1 MKFRT
6 LGETDISVSQICLGS
21 MTWGTQNTESEGH
34 EQMDYAVDQ
43 GVNIFD
49 TAEIYPTTPMSPET
63 QGKTEEII
71 GSWFQQ
77 SGKREAVILATKVSG
92 EGLKWVQN
100 GIPISAKKI
109 RTSLE
114 GSLKRL
120 QTDYIDIYQLHWPN
134 RGSYHFR
141 QNWAFD
147 PGKQNR
153 EETRDHI
160 FDVLQTLQSLI
171 DEGKIRH
178 VGLSNESCWGTS
190 QFLEIASTNN
200 LPRVVSIQNEYS
212 LMCRTFDLDLA
223 ELSHNE
229 SVGLLAYSPLSAG
242 MLSGKY
248 SNGNVP
254 DGSRRAM
261 NPDLFRRYD
270 KFSEPVMEAYV
281 AIANKHGLDPAQM
294 ALAFCMSRPFMT
306 SVIIGATTMQQLKTN
321 IGAAD
326 LVLTEE
332 IMSDIYNI
340 YRRHPIPM

>member
-6 LGETDISVSQICLGS
+6 LGETNISVSQICLGS
-21 MTWGTQNTESEGH
+21 MTWGTQNTETEGH

-63 QGKTEEII
+63 QGRTEEII

-77 SGKREAVILATKVSG
+77 SGKREAVILATKVCG

-147 PGKQNR
+147 PVKQNR

-160 FDVLQTLQSLI
+160 FDVLQTLQALI

-248 SNGNVP
+248 CNGNVP

-270 KFSEPVMEAYV
+270 EYSEPVMEAYV

-294 ALAFCMSRPFMT
+294 ALAFCMGRPFMT

-321 IGAAD
+321 IGAAE

-332 IMSDIYNI
+332 VMSDIYSI